1 MARPF
6 LKWAG
11 GKRSLAPK
19 VVEML
24 PGEYRRYVEPFLG
37 AGAVFF
43 AAQERRPA
51 LKAVL
56 SDLNAELVKAF
67 EVVRDHPGPLIAALQ
82 ELETGY
88 LSGDK
93 ERRREFYYEVRAR
106 EPANNIDAAARMTF
120 LNRTGYN
127 GLYRVNRAGRFNVP
141 HGRYKQPRICDEP
154 GLRAASTAL
163 RGAVLLHA
171 DFGAVCRGAGAGDF
185 VYLDPPYQPLSA
197 TSHFTA
203 YTSNGFGPEDQVRL
217 RDEFESLT
225 RRGVAAVLSNSDHPS
240 IRSLYENRGYTLE
253 TVSMSRAINSAGAK
267 RTPIPELLVSNTK
280 RPEVVR
286 ALAMVA
292 PL

>member
-24 PGEYRRYVEPFLG
+24 PASYRRYVEPFLG

-43 AAQERRPA
+43 AAQEKRRDLA
-51 LKAVL
+51 AVL
-56 SDLNAELVKAF
+56 SDLNAELVSAF
-67 EVVRDHPGPLIAALQ
+67 EVVRDRPGALIEQLQALQ
-82 ELETGY
+82 AGY
-88 LSGDK
+88 LAGDK
-93 ERRREFYYEVRAR
+93 EGRRAFYYEVRAR
-106 EPANNIDAAARMTF
+106 TPEERVERAARTIF

-141 HGRYKQPRICDEP
+141 HGRYARPAICDE
-154 GLRAASTAL
+154 GVLRAASTAL
-163 RGAVLLHA
+163 KGAILLHA

-203 YTSNGFGPEDQVRL
+203 YTANGFGRDEQVRL

-225 RRGVAAVLSNSDHPS
+225 RRGVAAVL
-240 IRSLYENRGYTLE
+240 
-253 TVSMSRAINSAGAK
+253 
-267 RTPIPELLVSNTK
+267 
-280 RPEVVR
+280 
-286 ALAMVA
+286 
-292 PL
+292 